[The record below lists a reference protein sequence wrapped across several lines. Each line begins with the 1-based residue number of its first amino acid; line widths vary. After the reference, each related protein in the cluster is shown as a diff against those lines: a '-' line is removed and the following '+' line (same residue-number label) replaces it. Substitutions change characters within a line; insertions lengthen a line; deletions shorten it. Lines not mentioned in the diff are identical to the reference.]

1 MSQASKKQRLEK
13 RNERIKERF
22 KTLTSAPKHH
32 STDYALK
39 LLADEYLELTEN
51 TIWLIIT
58 ETGFY
63 SKKKKQNETNNTIL
77 TLFST
82 TPSSNQ
88 L

>member
-1 MSQASKKQRLEK
+1 MSQATKQQRLEM
-13 RNERIKERF
+13 RNERIRKRF
-22 KTLTSAPKHH
+22 NALTSAPKHH

-39 LLADEYLELTEN
+39 ILADEYLELTEN

-63 SKKKKQNETNNTIL
+63 SKKKKQNETSNPIL

-82 TPSSNQ
+82 TTGTNQ

>member
-1 MSQASKKQRLEK
+1 MSQATKQQRLEL
-13 RNERIKERF
+13 RNERIRKRF
-22 KTLTSAPKHH
+22 NTLTSAPKHH

-39 LLADEYLELTEN
+39 VLADEHLELTEN

-63 SKKKKQNETNNTIL
+63 SKKKKQNETNNSIP
-77 TLFST
+77 TLFTSVPGT
-82 TPSSNQ
+82 NQ